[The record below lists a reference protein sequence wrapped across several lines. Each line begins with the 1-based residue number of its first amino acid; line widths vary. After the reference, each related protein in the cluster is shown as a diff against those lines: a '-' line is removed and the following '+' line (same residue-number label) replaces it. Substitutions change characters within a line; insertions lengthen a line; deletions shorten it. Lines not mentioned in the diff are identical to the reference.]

1 MKKKR
6 LERMLPFAIA
16 LLFIPSIVFAKDTVN
31 TNNASQIETSNR
43 NQSRT
48 TESKVSTH
56 ESNGIKVQSARDFSW
71 GTSKNLLDN
80 HGDFSDMINTVSTS
94 TTPVYVQLEND
105 VKISGIQE
113 WSIEA
118 GKKVYLDLAGHK
130 LHAVQGNGV
139 DFIQVKGELF
149 VEDSSQEQTGSISV
163 ENAQKVIYV
172 PEGGKFTLNSGILT
186 RTGTYS
192 TSDLVHIYCGT
203 MTMNGGILNGGE
215 NIGYG
220 AVYVNGVKDG
230 EGGKFIMNN
239 GKITGNISSQ
249 SNVGA
254 GIYMVTNA
262 TFIMNGGSIENNIA
276 KGSGGAISTYS
287 PDDTEMLNIEIHGGT
302 IKNNYAGKSGGA
314 IYLSNGSLIL
324 DESKSKLEITGN
336 TAKNYGGAIAGGS
349 STSQQQII
357 LMEGGTIEGNSANLT
372 GSPGA
377 GAIYYRGIFTMTG
390 GKITKNKSGQA
401 AVYMRMNSVLNM
413 IGGSITENVGTGNQE
428 GAGIWTMGKDTI
440 NIGANANITGNYM
453 ETPVAN
459 QTECNIY
466 LSSSYFSGLNIL
478 KEGDEVITGLDE
490 DIKVSS
496 DWTGKVG
503 VHGGKKIATD
513 LYQISLNGTEED
525 IAKVIPD
532 SSDFITILKDEKLYL
547 YKHAS
552 HKWSTQVDANKVSMS
567 CSGEYC
573 DFHTPLTLTLNA
585 KDMPYSG
592 NKYDGATLTNTITE
606 ATGIKPGDIIYKGR
620 GNTTHSS
627 TTTAPVDAGTYTA
640 SVTINGKT
648 ASADF
653 EITKKEINP
662 TLTLKDWIYGE
673 SASGVNLSGNDGN
686 GKVTYAYKKKDA
698 EDSTYKNITEAE
710 LQNLSTGGYTLR
722 ATIAETTNYKAASA
736 TCNFAVTKQPI
747 KNASVTMKG
756 WTYGSYKETENM
768 PVLEDG
774 SNPGNGAVT
783 YIYYTDKDCTK
794 ETTAEN
800 GASDNG
806 KVPMNAGTYYVK
818 AIIAE
823 TDNYMSAE
831 ATTSFTI
838 AKKKITATVTSV
850 EKVYDGTK
858 NAELKATVETGIAGE
873 TLKISGLEGAFADKN
888 AGTDKTIEIS
898 TNAVTIMAGKGTKAS
913 DYEIEYPQSVKGT
926 ITAKPITVDI
936 TANDS
941 IYGNV
946 KEADASLSG
955 VIEEDKVSV
964 TLKYSGTANDGTEVK
979 DSVEVPEKAGSYT
992 VIVVIN
998 DKNYSLP
1005 ETSESFTIKKAEV
1018 AVPDISSKKYNGE
1031 NQKADIEESSLY
1043 TVENQGGKNVGTYDV
1058 ILSLKDKDNYIW
1070 KDKSTSE
1077 DLTLK
1082 FMITKASQE
1091 APKVTTVSE
1100 TIKGQAN
1107 GKITGVTSAMEY
1119 RKEGDSKYTS
1129 VSGNEITGLP
1139 AGTYF
1144 VRYKED
1150 ENHTASEET
1159 KVTVAEGR
1167 QLKITVPTEQTG
1179 YELTIDKD
1187 TSDWHGEVKLTFKL
1201 KDGYSKTNEFAVM
1214 VNGEKVTLDDQN
1226 TYTISNLEKD
1236 TNITVIGVADTT
1248 APTGTITVGEK
1259 NWESFEKDVT
1269 FDIFY
1274 KEKQNVKITAQ
1285 DSGSGVKNIS
1295 YYVADKAMT
1304 KEEVEAL
1311 SEESWTAYDSDKG
1324 IDLIENGKYV
1334 IYAKVTDNAGNTSY
1348 ISSNGM
1354 VMDTSAPVIKGIESG
1369 NTYTKSTEITVTD
1382 ENLATVTVDGEEVT
1396 LDENGKYI
1404 LVPKDGAYTIVVTD
1418 KAGNKTTIDNVTVN
1432 KEVPSVTDPSASGE
1446 SLTYNG
1452 TEQTLITAGQT
1463 TGGKLEYSLDGENW
1477 SSELPTA
1484 KNAGTYDV
1492 RYRVVGDTDY
1502 QDVEEK
1508 TLTVTI
1514 APKVI
1519 GITWGNTQFTYN
1531 GKTQQPTA
1539 TANGVLEGEN
1549 CEITVKGGQKAV
1561 GKYIA
1566 TATEISNQ
1574 NYALPETGITT
1585 EFEIKAQKK
1594 PQNNNNSGNNTI
1606 SEANAKRNKN
1616 TLALNLGLK
1625 VSQAGN
1631 KINIS
1636 WGKVQGAKGYDVYVQ
1651 YCGKTFNAK
1660 SLNQV
1665 KSGNKTKI
1673 TVKKVNGKKLNL
1685 KKNYK
1690 IYVVAYTYQGKKKV
1704 NLAKSIAAH
1713 IVGRKNTKE
1722 TNVK

>member
-6 LERMLPFAIA
+6 LERMLPFAMA
-16 LLFIPSIVFAKDTVN
+16 LLFIPSMVFAKNTVN
-31 TNNASQIETSNR
+31 TNITSQIETSNQ
-43 NQSRT
+43 NQQRT
-48 TESKVSTH
+48 V
-56 ESNGIKVQSARDFSW
+56 ESNGIKVQSASDFSW
-71 GTSKNLLDN
+71 GASKNSLNN

-94 TTPVYVQLEND
+94 TTPVYVQLGND
-105 VKISGIQE
+105 VEIPADVDVDKRV
-113 WSIEA
+113 WTIET
-118 GKKVYLDLAGHK
+118 GKKVYLDLAGHS
-130 LHAVQGNGV
+130 LYSARGDSVC
-139 DFIQVKGELF
+139 FIRVKGELS

-163 ENAQKVIYV
+163 EKAQKVIYV
-172 PEGGKFTLNSGILT
+172 PEGGKFTLNSGTLT

-192 TSDLVHIYCGT
+192 TSGLVHIYCGT

-220 AVYVNGVKDG
+220 AVYVNGQDS
-230 EGGKFIMNN
+230 KFIMND
-239 GKITGNISSQ
+239 GKITGNTGSS
-249 SNVGA
+249 SSAGA
-254 GIYMVTNA
+254 GIYMATNA
-262 TFIMNGGSIENNIA
+262 TFIMNGGSIEDNKA
-276 KGSGGAISTYS
+276 KGPGAAICTHSS
-287 PDDTEMLNIEIHGGT
+287 DETEVLNIEIHGGT
-302 IKNNYAGKSGGA
+302 IKNNYSEKNGGA
-314 IYLSNGSLIL
+314 ISLINGNLVL

-336 TAKNYGGAIAGGS
+336 TAKGYGGAIVGGS
-349 STSQQQII
+349 STGETQTI
-357 LMEGGTIEGNSANLT
+357 LMKAGTIEGNSANLT

-377 GAIYYRGIFTMTG
+377 GAIYYTGTFTMTG

-401 AVYMRMNSVLNM
+401 AVYMRMYSVFNM
-413 IGGSITENVGTGNQE
+413 LGGSITENVGTGNQE
-428 GAGIWTMGKDTI
+428 GAGIWPMGKDTI
-440 NIGANANITGNYM
+440 NIGENANITGNYM

-466 LSSSYFSGLNIL
+466 LSNSYFSGLNIL
-478 KEGDEVITGLDE
+478 KTGDEVTTGLGE
-490 DIKVSS
+490 NIKVTS

-503 VHGGKKIATD
+503 VHGGKKIDTD
-513 LYQISLNGTEED
+513 LYQVSLNGTEED
-525 IAKVIPD
+525 IAKVVPD
-532 SSDFITILKDEKLYL
+532 SSDFITILKDGKLYL

-573 DFHTPLTLTLNA
+573 DFHTPLTLVLNV
-585 KDMPYSG
+585 KDIPYSG
-592 NKYDGATLTNTITE
+592 NEYDGATLTNTITE

-620 GNTTHSS
+620 GNTTYSS

-648 ASADF
+648 ATADF

-662 TLTLKDWIYGE
+662 TLTLKSWIYGE
-673 SASGVNLSGNDGN
+673 SASSINLNGNTGN
-686 GKVTYAYKKKDA
+686 GKITYAYKKKDA
-698 EDSTYKNITEAE
+698 EDSTYKDITEAE
-710 LQNLSTGGYTLR
+710 LQNLSTGEYTLR
-722 ATIAETTNYKAASA
+722 ATIAETTNYKGASA
-736 TCNFAVTKQPI
+736 TCDFAV
-747 KNASVTMKG
+747 
-756 WTYGSYKETENM
+756 
-768 PVLEDG
+768 
-774 SNPGNGAVT
+774 
-783 YIYYTDKDCTK
+783 
-794 ETTAEN
+794 
-800 GASDNG
+800 
-806 KVPMNAGTYYVK
+806 
-818 AIIAE
+818 
-823 TDNYMSAE
+823 
-831 ATTSFTI
+831 
-838 AKKKITATVTSV
+838 
-850 EKVYDGTK
+850 
-858 NAELKATVETGIAGE
+858 
-873 TLKISGLEGAFADKN
+873 
-888 AGTDKTIEIS
+888 
-898 TNAVTIMAGKGTKAS
+898 
-913 DYEIEYPQSVKGT
+913 
-926 ITAKPITVDI
+926 
-936 TANDS
+936 
-941 IYGNV
+941 
-946 KEADASLSG
+946 
-955 VIEEDKVSV
+955 
-964 TLKYSGTANDGTEVK
+964 
-979 DSVEVPEKAGSYT
+979 
-992 VIVVIN
+992 
-998 DKNYSLP
+998 
-1005 ETSESFTIKKAEV
+1005 
-1018 AVPDISSKKYNGE
+1018 
-1031 NQKADIEESSLY
+1031 
-1043 TVENQGGKNVGTYDV
+1043 
-1058 ILSLKDKDNYIW
+1058 
-1070 KDKSTSE
+1070 
-1077 DLTLK
+1077 
-1082 FMITKASQE
+1082 TKASQE
-1091 APKVTTVSE
+1091 APKVTFVPE

-1107 GKITGVTSAMEY
+1107 GQITGVTSAMEY
-1119 RKEGDSKYTS
+1119 RKEGEQEYISI
-1129 VSGNEITGLP
+1129 SGTEITGLP

-1159 KVTVAEGR
+1159 KVTIAEGR
-1167 QLKITVPTEQTG
+1167 QLKIAVPTEQTG
-1179 YELTIDKD
+1179 YELTVDKD
-1187 TSDWHGEVKLTFKL
+1187 TSDWHGEAKLTFKL
-1201 KDGYSKTNEFAVM
+1201 KDGYSKTDEFAVM

-1236 TNITVIGVADTT
+1236 TDITVIGVADTT

-1259 NWESFEKDVT
+1259 NWESFEKDIT

-1285 DSGSGVKNIS
+1285 DNGSGVKNIS

-1311 SEESWTAYDSDKG
+1311 SEGRWTAYDNNNG
-1324 IDLIENGKYV
+1324 MDLIENSKYV

-1354 VMDTSAPVIKGIESG
+1354 VIDTNAPVIKGIESG

-1418 KAGNKTTIDNVTVN
+1418 KAGNKTTIDTVTVN
-1432 KEVPSVTDPSASGE
+1432 KEVPSLTEPTVSQET
-1446 SLTYNG
+1446 LTYDG

-1519 GITWGNTQFTYN
+1519 GITWSNTQFTYN

-1539 TANGVLEGEN
+1539 TATGILEGEN

-1566 TATEISNQ
+1566 TAAEVSNQ

-1594 PQNNNNSGNNTI
+1594 PQNNNNSGNNNTAP
-1606 SEANAKRNKN
+1606 EVNANRNKN
-1616 TLALNLGLK
+1616 TLALNAELK
-1625 VSQAGN
+1625 VNQSGN

-1665 KSGNKTKI
+1665 KNGNKTKI

-1690 IYVVAYTYQGKKKV
+1690 IYVVAYNYQGKKKV
-1704 NLAKSIAAH
+1704 VLAKSIVAH

-1722 TNVK
+1722 TNVKAIRLNKSKFTLKVGRTALIKGKTILVNSKKKPLSDKHAKTFRYASDNKKIATVSKNGKIKAVAKGKCIIYVYARNGYTKKVQVTVK